1 MACGEDDGL
10 LGDNQKFSDFLTK
23 EGIPYTLEIGP
34 GAHEWDFCD
43 RYIKKTVQEWL
54 PLDKGT
60 KGINSGNV
68 KVTEEK

>member
-10 LGDNQKFSDFLTK
+10 LGDNQKFADFLTK

-34 GAHEWDFCD
+34 DAHEWDFWD
-43 RYIKKTVQEWL
+43 RYIKKKVQEWL